1 MHMTTRTGPTGLPPT
16 DLLLLDT
23 EESRNAS
30 TQVPSP
36 SEGDM
41 MPLILSVVLQ
51 LAALAIQGIQCW
63 LDARRRSSCPGHSG
77 PRATLP
83 TNGRGRQGQH
93 RRR

>member
-1 MHMTTRTGPTGLPPT
+1 
-16 DLLLLDT
+16 
-23 EESRNAS
+23 
-30 TQVPSP
+30 
-36 SEGDM
+36 M
-41 MPLILSVVLQ
+41 MLVILSVVLQ

-83 TNGRGRQGQH
+83 TTGRGRPGQH